1 MPYLEIFQVGHCH
14 PLETQ
19 EKRSH
24 RETHRRL
31 EYNLTLERK
40 VAKEETDRI
49 KPVSSVPF
57 VALTIGSL
65 TVRAS
70 KRNR

>member
-1 MPYLEIFQVGHCH
+1 MPYLEIFQIGHCH
-14 PLETQ
+14 PIETQ
-19 EKRSH
+19 ERSH
-24 RETHRRL
+24 CETHRHL

-40 VAKEETDRI
+40 VRKEETDRI

-65 TVRAS
+65 TVKTS
-70 KRNR
+70 KGHVE